1 LEHQA
6 LSAILA
12 PHRHFVPAARRIAT
26 HARVPAEATQLLV
39 ERPVG
44 SNGIRFLLA
53 TGVALL
59 LSLSTTVFA
68 QEGELIDPLGG
79 SIEDALDEYLP
90 DEDEEGE
97 PDEGGEEEAAD
108 EDGEGEEPASD
119 EPAVDEYADPAV
131 DEYVDP
137 AVDEYVDPAVDEYAD
152 PAVDEY
158 VDPAV
163 DEYADP
169 AVDEYADPAVDE
181 YVDPA
186 VDEYVDPVVDEYA
199 DPAVDEYVDPAV
211 DEYVDPAVD
220 EYAEP
225 VIDEP
230 VVEEPPTDV
239 WDTPPPTTTQTSP
252 IETNIS
258 DPALGAGGGPTDEE
272 LAIAAE
278 NREDDGPENPE
289 ATEFVFAPRGGF
301 GLFTEDFRDQSTNE
315 GVGGL
320 ALRWDFTYRSRIFA
334 TAMASFHER
343 IFVPLGVGQSG
354 TPIQIINDEW
364 VIDADL
370 GYGWDAWR
378 NASHSFWLNTGWRHM
393 AFLNSGFNQQVSG
406 PFAGIELSVKP
417 ARLLQFRF
425 FGDFTYNMVS
435 LADRAPRLGESLVRR
450 VEFSPRFG
458 GGLRVFPTPLLQLG
472 LTYEGEYLKFERSN
486 VYLHEFILEVGFS
499 FRI

>member
-119 EPAVDEYADPAV
+119 E
-131 DEYVDP
+131 
-137 AVDEYVDPAVDEYAD
+137 PAVDEYAD